1 MMATQVN
8 TMKYANASMLMPM
21 ATRNF
26 GASEKQLKI
35 RMKSVNSIKKIT
47 KAMKMVAASKMKGNL
62 TRLDEGRY
70 FGNQAVDM
78 IFNCDTYMQKRAPDA
93 PANPRTL
100 LVPITSDKGLCGG
113 TNSGIIRNVR
123 EFVNTHDRSRLSV
136 FSVGDKGQAGL
147 KRGMPDLLKVAISDT
162 SKPINYPT
170 VMAVSEMVQQHAEG
184 TDKIVVFYNEFVSA
198 IKSEIRQLE
207 LMPRQRFLD
216 TIKFGKL
223 YEQEIP
229 DKNTSN
235 LALYELYVTSNLWI
249 AFLNN
254 AASEESARI

>member
-1 MMATQVN
+1 M
-8 TMKYANASMLMPM
+8 
-21 ATRNF
+21 
-26 GASEKQLKI
+26 
-35 RMKSVNSIKKIT
+35 
-47 KAMKMVAASKMKGNL
+47 
-62 TRLDEGRY
+62 
-70 FGNQAVDM
+70 
-78 IFNCDTYMQKRAPDA
+78 
-93 PANPRTL
+93 
-100 LVPITSDKGLCGG
+100 
-113 TNSGIIRNVR
+113 
-123 EFVNTHDRSRLSV
+123 
-136 FSVGDKGQAGL
+136 
-147 KRGMPDLLKVAISDT
+147 
-162 SKPINYPT
+162 
-170 VMAVSEMVQQHAEG
+170 
-184 TDKIVVFYNEFVSA
+184 VFYNEFVSA